1 MKYGDKIKEAKTL
14 DELFE
19 LWKNKESDESIN
31 HSNDYFIADGI
42 VNEDVWNS
50 NTKKRILYVL
60 KEAYGTD
67 WGDYTLVT
75 WLRDKHP
82 SSKIWNRIA
91 KWTYGLQNTNKS
103 FIQPYKNKLS
113 TNEHNDF
120 LEQIAVMNL
129 KKSKGKSQSDS
140 EEIAFYAKH
149 DSNEIKKE
157 FELIDAD
164 VIVCGYTFRPLY
176 KALFENDFE
185 NSGIEANENWFYYL
199 EYAGKKRLFIDY
211 YHPSNYWSD
220 LINYYGLIG
229 IYQQAL
235 NSDKA

>member
-1 MKYGDKIKEAKTL
+1 M
-14 DELFE
+14 
-19 LWKNKESDESIN
+19 
-31 HSNDYFIADGI
+31 
-42 VNEDVWNS
+42 
-50 NTKKRILYVL
+50 
-60 KEAYGTD
+60 
-67 WGDYTLVT
+67 
-75 WLRDKHP
+75 
-82 SSKIWNRIA
+82 
-91 KWTYGLQNTNKS
+91 
-103 FIQPYKNKLS
+103 
-113 TNEHNDF
+113 
-120 LEQIAVMNL
+120 
-129 KKSKGKSQSDS
+129 
-140 EEIAFYAKH
+140 
-149 DSNEIKKE
+149 
-157 FELIDAD
+157 IDAD